1 MKKFLNIFL
10 TCIVL
15 FSALYVS
22 GCAKD
27 ENFIRVA
34 DGYVIRE
41 AKDGLAL
48 MGAEKTLIKDN
59 IFVVPQEIKGQ
70 PVVSIGYREMMLW
83 PTDDWDAVLRFWAND
98 DIKKIVINH
107 DIRIHPYALDELRFL
122 CEIEINSS
130 LSKSAHGSSFG
141 AHNVLGLS
149 TNAESTYVLNSLM
162 DDAYKLR
169 TLRLQ
174 AEQLNRLM
182 LDHPE
187 KLIAYFADGVK
198 SITDTFSRYK
208 NLSVFVVPETVTEI
222 ASGAFKN
229 CSLDLYFRTTEEDCS
244 ESIKKALPMD
254 CNIVWG
260 FKDEIII
267 FDSLN
272 ENDIIFEETNKNY
285 QVVANG
291 GKIQCPKTPSKDGY
305 VFDGWYSDYAYSRK
319 WDFENDTVSDN
330 LTLVA
335 KWI

>member
-27 ENFIRVA
+27 EDFIHVV
-34 DGYVIRE
+34 DGYIVIDE
-41 AKDGLAL
+41 TDGFAL
-48 MGAEKTLIKDN
+48 MGTEKDLIKDN

-70 PVVSIGYREMMLW
+70 PVVSIGYRSKTWVSTE
-83 PTDDWDAVLRFWAND
+83 DIFAVLRFQEND
-98 DIKKIVINH
+98 DIKKIVVNH
-107 DIRIHPYALDELRFL
+107 DVLIHPYALGHLKFL
-122 CEIEINSS
+122 YEIEVASV
-130 LSKSAHGSSFG
+130 LYKSKYISVFGSY
-141 AHNVLGLS
+141 HIRGLS
-149 TNAESTYVLNSLM
+149 VNVETTDALNAWLY
-162 DDAYKLR
+162 DANELR

-208 NLSVFVVPETVTEI
+208 NLSVFVVPETFTEI

-244 ESIKKALPMD
+244 ESIKNTLPTD